1 MTKNEMGAIIAM
13 INAAYPN
20 HFARVADIDMLVDMW
35 ASLFAGYSGEQVT
48 AALKQYMVNDTK
60 GYGPAPGQLIY
71 YLDKAAHP
79 EDLNATD
86 AWNMVMRAAA
96 NGNYGAE
103 EEFQKLPETV
113 QRTIG
118 SAYYLQ
124 QLALSDLESNSV
136 LESHFKRDYRIQLER
151 DREDRKVQ
159 SNILKT
165 LTARSQEA
173 LNG

>member
-1 MTKNEMGAIIAM
+1 MTKNEMGAVIAM

-20 HFARVADIDMLVDMW
+20 HFAKVADIDMLVDMW
-35 ASLFAGYSGEQVT
+35 ASLFVEYSGEQVT
-48 AALKQYMVNDTK
+48 AALKQYMMNDTK

-86 AWNMVMRAAA
+86 AWSMSMRAAA

-103 EEFQKLPETV
+103 EEFRKLPGTV

-118 SAYYLQ
+118 SAFYLQ
-124 QLALSDLESNSV
+124 QLALADIDSNSV
-136 LESHFKRDYRIQLER
+136 MESHFKRDYRIQLER

-159 SNILKT
+159 DNT
-165 LTARSQEA
+165 LNMLTGRAPEA
-173 LNG
+173 LDG